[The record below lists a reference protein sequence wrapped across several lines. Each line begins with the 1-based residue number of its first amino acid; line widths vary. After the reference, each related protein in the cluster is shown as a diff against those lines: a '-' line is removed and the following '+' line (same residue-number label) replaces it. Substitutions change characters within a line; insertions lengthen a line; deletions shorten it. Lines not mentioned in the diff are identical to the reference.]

1 MTSIG
6 VDVAKQQYEACAHEA
21 ARSESFQGRQALEKL
36 VEFIEQHEQPH
47 VVLEA
52 TGGYERALCEALAAR
67 GVAFSVVNPARAHA
81 FMTSVGRLAKTD
93 AIDARL
99 LARMGHTLELA
110 PSVLPSAQR
119 QRLQALVL
127 RRRQLTEELTMQRNH
142 REHGADKDVLA
153 SIRRVSAVLKKE
165 VVSIERSI
173 KKLIASSAELAEPC
187 RRLQTMPGVGG
198 TIAAG
203 LLVYLPEL
211 GKLEHGQAAALA
223 GLAPYNVDSGAH
235 RGQRKIRAGRSPLR
249 SLLYMAALVA
259 SRRNPALSAVYKRLR
274 ERGKPAKVALIAVA
288 RKLLKTLNS
297 MLKHERD
304 WTPDPL
310 ALAA

>member
-6 VDVAKQQYEACAHEA
+6 VDVAKGQYEACAHEA
-21 ARSESFQGRQALEKL
+21 PRSESFRGRDALDKL
-36 VEFIEQHEQPH
+36 VELIEGYEHPH

-52 TGGYERALCEALAAR
+52 TGGYERSLCEALAVR
-67 GVAFSVVNPARAHA
+67 GVAFTVVNPARAHA

-99 LARMGHTLELA
+99 LARMGHTLALQ
-110 PSVLPSAQR
+110 PSVLPSAER

-127 RRRQLTEELTMQRNH
+127 RRQQLTEQLTMQRNH
-142 REHGADKDVLA
+142 SEHGLDKDVVA

-165 VVSIERSI
+165 VVSLERSI
-173 KKLIASSAELAEPC
+173 KKLITHSTELSEPC
-187 RRLQTMPGVGG
+187 RRLQTVPGVGP
-198 TIAAG
+198 TVATG

-259 SRRNPALSAVYKRLR
+259 SRRNPALSGVYKRLR
-274 ERGKPAKVALIAVA
+274 ERGKPAKVALIAIA
-288 RKLLKTLNS
+288 RKLLKILNS

-304 WTPDPL
+304 WTSDPA
-310 ALAA
+310 ALAT